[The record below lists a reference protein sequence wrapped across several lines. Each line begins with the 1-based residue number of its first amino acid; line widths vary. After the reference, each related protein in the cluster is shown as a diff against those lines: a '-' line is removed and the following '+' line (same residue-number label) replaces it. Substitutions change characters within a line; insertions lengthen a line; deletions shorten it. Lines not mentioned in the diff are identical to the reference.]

1 MGQHI
6 DYLSVA
12 LATVL
17 YTVIFLCW
25 YSKWLF
31 GSGLPKKKGAQLF
44 WNLLIGFCLA
54 YFLAFFNDALQV
66 TSVGDAM
73 FTALSL
79 WIGFVLPTQLLPLI
93 WEKKSGRAFT
103 IDAGFT
109 LLALL
114 VMGGILGA

>member
-6 DYLSVA
+6 DYLSVM

-17 YTVIFLCW
+17 YTVIFVCW
-25 YSKWLF
+25 HSKWLF
-31 GSGLPKKKGAQLF
+31 GAGFPNKSLARYF
-44 WNLLIGFCLA
+44 WNFLVGFCLA

-93 WEKKSGRAFT
+93 WEKKSGRAFA
-103 IDAGFT
+103 IHAGFM